1 MPEPLAISPE
11 ARAAAADGP
20 LPLTDAAA
28 HAAAAAA
35 GATTRRTPCGFPGF
49 RGMDC
54 VDPAFVRGQN
64 GYGAQKDACLR
75 HGTELRNWLRAL
87 GGGRITA
94 IEGATEA
101 VRRGPV

>member
-1 MPEPLAISPE
+1 MPEPIAISAE

-20 LPLTDAAA
+20 MPLTDAAA

-35 GATTRRTPCGFPGF
+35 GAPARTPCSFPGY
-49 RGMDC
+49 RGMAC
-54 VDPAFVRGQN
+54 TDPAFVRGQN

-75 HGTELRNWLRAL
+75 HGTELRNYLRAL
-87 GGGRITA
+87 GGGRIIA

-101 VRRGPV
+101 IRRAPA

>member
-1 MPEPLAISPE
+1 MPEPVAISAE

-28 HAAAAAA
+28 HAAAAV
-35 GATTRRTPCGFPGF
+35 GATAQRTPCSFPGY
-49 RGMDC
+49 RGMEC
-54 VDPAFVRGQN
+54 PDPAFVRGQN
-64 GYGAQKDACLR
+64 GYGSQKDACLR

-94 IEGATEA
+94 IQGATEA
-101 VRRGPV
+101 VRKGPV